1 MRDKKEVRQEI
12 NFFNNILKDVKG
24 LSNVIVTLIMIV
36 LVLVAVGLIW
46 TAVQS
51 NIESGTEQIE
61 VSAKCL
67 KIDIKATKLECG
79 GVNNGVCNV
88 TVTRN
93 VGGDDLAGIKLIL
106 TNTEGETNYVNDV
119 PGNIV
124 PLETKT
130 EVDITTGLTDVSIVA
145 VAPYFLDPSGLEQ
158 LCSSR
163 GSFGS

>member
-1 MRDKKEVRQEI
+1 MREKGNQEV
-12 NFFNNILKDVKG
+12 NFFNKLLLKDVKG
-24 LSNVIVTLIMIV
+24 LSNVIVMLIMIV

-61 VSAKCL
+61 VSSKCL
-67 KIDIKATKLECG
+67 KVDVKATKLECG
-79 GVNNGVCNV
+79 GAGNGVCNV
-88 TVTRN
+88 TIKRN
-93 VGGDDLAGIKLIL
+93 VGGDDLAGIKLSL
-106 TNTEGETNYVNDV
+106 GNSEGETNYIHDI

-130 EVDITTGLTDVSIVA
+130 ELDITTGITDVSFVEI
-145 VAPYFLDPSGLEQ
+145 APYFVDGSGQEQ
-158 LCSSR
+158 LCSLR

>member
-1 MRDKKEVRQEI
+1 MRDKKEVRQKV

-119 PGNIV
+119 PGNIL
-124 PLETKT
+124 PFETKT

>member
-1 MRDKKEVRQEI
+1 MQNKKEAKQEA
-12 NFFNNILKDVKG
+12 NFFNNILKDDQG

-51 NIESGTEQIE
+51 NIQSGTEQIE
-61 VSAKCL
+61 VSSKCL
-67 KIDIKATKLECG
+67 KVDIKATKLECG

-88 TVTRN
+88 TITRN
-93 VGGDDLAGIKLIL
+93 VGGGDLAGIKLSL
-106 TNTEGETNYVNDV
+106 TNTVGETNYIHDV

-145 VAPYFLDPSGLEQ
+145 VAPYFLDPSGIEQ
-158 LCSSR
+158 LCSLR

>member
-1 MRDKKEVRQEI
+1 MRDRKEVKQEFSFSN
-12 NFFNNILKDVKG
+12 NFLRDVKG

-61 VSAKCL
+61 VSSKCL
-67 KIDIKATKLECG
+67 KVDIKATKLECS
-79 GVNNGVCNV
+79 GVNNGVCSV

-106 TNTEGETNYVNDV
+106 TNTGGETNYIHDI

-145 VAPYFLDPSGLEQ
+145 VAPYFVDPSGIEQ
-158 LCSSR
+158 LCSLR